1 MSSSSEYSEFSSQ
14 KAARSPEKS
23 SFSQTCSLLSQ
34 YIKEKGSFGDLTLG
48 ITCNSEPTGSPET
61 SCQSATTMNLFPT
74 KENNVVPKNLAF
86 TGTAM
91 DLLSPQPAFRPSL
104 HSEEI
109 PTLINSSAV
118 KSVSKS
124 PKTAQLTIFYNG
136 QVVVFDDCPAE
147 KANELMAFAN
157 KGVSSQSQN
166 SSVYTYTQSQ
176 PSFPPNLA
184 RTSAADST
192 LQAFPKVNIVA
203 SAGTNSIH
211 EHSKPQSRPVVCDLP
226 IARKASLHRFLEK
239 RKDRIASKGPYQAA
253 NPIGNAN
260 KPAESMSWLELG
272 AKSQE

>member
-1 MSSSSEYSEFSSQ
+1 MSSSSEYSEFSGQ
-14 KAARSPEKS
+14 KPARSPEKS

-34 YIKEKGSFGDLTLG
+34 YIKEKGNFGDLTLG
-48 ITCNSEPTGSPET
+48 ITCNTEPSGSPET

-74 KENNVVPKNLAF
+74 KENNVAPKSLTL

-91 DLLSPQPAFRPSL
+91 GLLSPQGAYRANLP
-104 HSEEI
+104 SEEI
-109 PTLINSSAV
+109 PNLINSSAV
-118 KSVSKS
+118 KSVSKGL
-124 PKTAQLTIFYNG
+124 KTAQLTIFYNG
-136 QVVVFDDCPAE
+136 QVVVLDDCPAE
-147 KANELMAFAN
+147 KANELMAFAK
-157 KGVSSQSQN
+157 KGVSQTQN
-166 SSVYTYTQSQ
+166 NSVYTYTQSQ

-184 RTSAADST
+184 RTSAADSSA
-192 LQAFPKVNIVA
+192 QAFPNVNIVA
-203 SAGTNSIH
+203 SSGSSSIH

-253 NPIGNAN
+253 NPIGSAN